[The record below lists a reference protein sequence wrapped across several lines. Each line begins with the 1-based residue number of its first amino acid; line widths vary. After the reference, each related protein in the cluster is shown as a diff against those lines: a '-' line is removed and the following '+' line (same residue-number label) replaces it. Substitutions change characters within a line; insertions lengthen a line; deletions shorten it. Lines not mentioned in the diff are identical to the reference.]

1 MPLSDY
7 LVISDIDGTLL
18 KAGQPVPGR
27 NVRAINDFIARG
39 GRFTVCTGR
48 GSWSARAFT
57 SLIDLREP
65 AIICNGTCIFDYS
78 RMETLYAH
86 PLPSD
91 AARVVK
97 EVLKAFPGVCAEIVR
112 EPQVFLVNPTETGRR
127 HVEHRD
133 LPYNVAEAEELGSG
147 WNKAVFLCDP
157 DSIAP
162 LHGFLSG
169 LMEGNEE
176 MDHLWV
182 NVHIAELV
190 PKGFSKANG
199 VAKLC
204 ELTGTDPGKVIA
216 LGDYYN
222 DLELFRAA
230 AFSIAVGD
238 APEEVRNAA
247 DMVTGKCLDGGVADV
262 LEDFERIIEERIT
275 GEAAT

>member
-18 KAGQPVPGR
+18 KAGQPVPER

-57 SLIDLREP
+57 SLIGLREP

-112 EPQVFLVNPTETGRR
+112 EPEVFLANPTETGRR
-127 HVEHRD
+127 HVAHRN
-133 LPYNVAEAEELGSG
+133 LPFTVKEVEEMGGG
-147 WNKAVFLCDP
+147 WNKAVFLCDEA
-157 DSIAP
+157 SIGP
-162 LHGFLSG
+162 LHGFLSD
-169 LMEGNEE
+169 LMEENEE

-204 ELTGTDPGKVIA
+204 ELTGADPGKVIA

-230 AFSIAVGD
+230 AFSVAVGD

-247 DMVTGKCLDGGVADV
+247 DMVTGRCLDGGVADV
-262 LEDFERIIEERIT
+262 LESFEQIAAER
-275 GEAAT
+275 GL